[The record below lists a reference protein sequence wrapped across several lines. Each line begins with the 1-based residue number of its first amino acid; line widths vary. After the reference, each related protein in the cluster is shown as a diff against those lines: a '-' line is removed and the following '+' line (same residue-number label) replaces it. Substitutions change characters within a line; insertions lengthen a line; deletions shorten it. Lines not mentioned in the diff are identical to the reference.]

1 MGQEKL
7 FEGLGDQRAPRAEAA
22 SGAPRLR
29 EPVRDQ
35 IELRAVDLESLIG
48 ADHPVRVIWGYVER
62 LDLSAIEDAIK
73 VREGTPGHPAIAPRL
88 LLALW
93 LYATSQGVGSAR
105 ALAKQC
111 EGDDAYRWLCGGVSV
126 NYHTLADF
134 RVAHPALL
142 DELLIGH
149 VASLAAAGVVDLD
162 VLGQD
167 GIKVRASAGASSFR
181 RRPSLRKALK
191 KARRLVER
199 LKRESDGDP
208 DASNRRIKAAQE
220 RAAAEQVARIED
232 AFAKQAELEVE
243 RARRKKRNANQTKKQ
258 GEPRA
263 STTDADA
270 RVMKMADGGFRPAYN
285 LQIASAVEQQIVVA
299 VDVETKGSD
308 HGCLRPMLERIKA
321 RLRRWP
327 RRYLADG
334 GFLKNSDIEWAAQT
348 ANGAIKVYCPAPV
361 SKHGTD
367 PYLPR
372 PDDGPGLAAWRRR
385 MKSPTGKAIYKR
397 RAIIECVNARG
408 RRWNLRQLTVRGRE
422 KVLSV
427 LLWFALAN
435 NILQGH
441 RLAAAA

>member
-1 MGQEKL
+1 MDQEEL
-7 FEGLGDQRAPRAEAA
+7 FKGLSEQSAPERGGRA
-22 SGAPRLR
+22 GAPRLR

-35 IELRAVDLESLIG
+35 VELRAVDLDELVS
-48 ADHPVRVIWGYVER
+48 ADHAVRVIWGYVAK
-62 LDLSAIEDAIK
+62 LDLSALEDAIGS
-73 VREGTPGHPAIAPRL
+73 REGTPGHPAIAPRL

-105 ALAKQC
+105 ALAKLC
-111 EGDDAYRWLCGGVSV
+111 ERDDAYRWLCGAVSV

-134 RVAHPALL
+134 RVAHPRLL
-142 DELLIGH
+142 DELLVEH
-149 VASLAAAGVVDLD
+149 VASLAAAGVVDFD

-167 GIKVRASAGASSFR
+167 GIRVRASAGASSFR
-181 RRPSLRKALK
+181 RAPTLRKALK
-191 KARRLVER
+191 KARRLVAR
-199 LKRESDGDP
+199 LKRESEDDP

-220 RAAAEQVARIED
+220 RAAAEQTARIE
-232 AFAKQAELEVE
+232 AALAKQAELAAE
-243 RARRKKRNANQTKKQ
+243 RARRKRKNANQTKKQ

-308 HGCLRPMLERIKA
+308 HGCLRPMLERIRA

-327 RRYLADG
+327 RRYLVDG
-334 GFLKNSDIEWAAQT
+334 GFLKNDDIEWAAAP
-348 ANGAIKVYCPAPV
+348 ANGAIKVYCPAAAN
-361 SKHGTD
+361 KHGTD
-367 PYLPR
+367 PYAPR
-372 PDDGPGLAAWRRR
+372 PDDGPGVARWRRR

-397 RAIIECVNARG
+397 RSILEAINARG
-408 RRWNLRQLTVRGRE
+408 RRFNLHQLTVRGRE
-422 KVLSV
+422 KARSA

-441 RLAAAA
+441 RLTTP